1 MGYVN
6 SKFISHIK
14 INIQIIDYP
23 GSTLIIPV
31 IFFMIVTFTYH
42 NFSFPSEKNP
52 GPEIMCPLLKR
63 SNVNVLITFLQINPN
78 RMTN

>member
-23 GSTLIIPV
+23 GSTLIIPI

-42 NFSFPSEKNP
+42 NFSFPKQKESRTRNYVPIAEKVKC
-52 GPEIMCPLLKR
+52 ECTYYI
-63 SNVNVLITFLQINPN
+63 F
-78 RMTN
+78 TNKPQQND